1 MPRRHGNPPPQAAA
15 KNRRRQRE
23 WPAGCHNDPDL
34 ISGLF
39 KRLQRPV
46 TRLKIHQ
53 ISVHNNRDPD
63 TIAGKHPDMILKR
76 LNLSGFNRLT
86 PMINH
91 EYITMHARDN
101 FFAMG
106 ADAAR
111 RGRRGLTFQPRVTQP
126 PRREPPREMSF
137 TQASA
142 SFEQNDRMHT
152 SKIHDR
158 GELRLHG
165 LVTKEVNGSIP
176 YFFGQRFQRRSNS

>member
-1 MPRRHGNPPPQAAA
+1 
-15 KNRRRQRE
+15 
-23 WPAGCHNDPDL
+23 
-34 ISGLF
+34 
-39 KRLQRPV
+39 
-46 TRLKIHQ
+46 
-53 ISVHNNRDPD
+53 
-63 TIAGKHPDMILKR
+63 MILKR

-86 PMINH
+86 PMIDH
-91 EYITMHARDN
+91 KYITMHARDN

-111 RGRRGLTFQPRVTQP
+111 RGLTVQPRLTQP

-165 LVTKEVNGSIP
+165 LVTQELNGSI
-176 YFFGQRFQRRSNS
+176 Q